1 MNYWF
6 SPANNAF
13 YPVSLKESYVNAGS
27 LPNDLIEVEDS
38 VFSEFSATPPEG
50 SCVALE
56 LMVFRSGLI
65 FPLWKKA
72 QNKSRHAPVLCGMNS
87 PSVQI
92 GCLFLISL
100 LTIFH

>member
-13 YPVSLKESYVNAGS
+13 YPVALKESYVNAGG

-50 SCVALE
+50 
-56 LMVFRSGLI
+56 
-65 FPLWKKA
+65 K
-72 QNKSRHAPVLCGMNS
+72 
-87 PSVQI
+87 
-92 GCLFLISL
+92 
-100 LTIFH
+100 

>member
-13 YPVSLKESYVNAGS
+13 YPVALKESYVNAGG

-38 VFSEFSATPPEG
+38 VFSEFSATPPE
-50 SCVALE
+50 
-56 LMVFRSGLI
+56 LMDCRSGLI

-72 QNKSRHAPVLCGMNS
+72 RNKSRHAPVLYGMNS
-87 PSVQI
+87 LSVQI
-92 GCLFLISL
+92 GCLFLITLS
-100 LTIFH
+100 TMFY